1 MVVATTPTFICRIPQ
16 SSEIDLT
23 QAEHICFTL
32 SQGSAVVDKYETD
45 LTIEAKSITATL
57 TQAETLRFQQY
68 SKAKVQVNWTYDD
81 GSRACSEVVEVVVGE
96 NLHLAVIS

>member
-1 MVVATTPTFICRIPQ
+1 MVQGTTPTFVCTLPNTV
-16 SSEIDLT
+16 DLT
-23 QAEHICFTL
+23 EAAHVMFSI
-32 SQGSAVVDKYETD
+32 SQGAAVVEKSDTN
-45 LTIEAKSITATL
+45 LTITAHTVAAYL